1 MIKSN
6 VMLKRSKKG
15 FTLAELLIVVAI
27 ISVLT
32 AIAVPLLVTSLN
44 KARDAT
50 ESADIRAIRSTAIS
64 TILSDQSTYLAGNGC
79 AFDTDPGDGISYA
92 WVVFAT
98 VTPKGDIQN
107 MKIAT
112 SKATLDTVGY
122 VDGAP
127 DGFHPATT
135 GEREVVVEKDGTYYV
150 SLYLTELTVEAV
162 TK

>member
-107 MKIAT
+107 MKIAKSGVT
-112 SKATLDTVGY
+112 PEGY
-122 VDGAP
+122 QSDMP
-127 DGFHPATT
+127 EGFSSADAAN
-135 GEREVVVEKDGTYYV
+135 REKIFEKDGTYYV
-150 SLYLTELTVEAV
+150 SLYLTELTVDAV
-162 TK
+162 TE